1 MKTDRLQLALRI
13 TVVLAIFAT
22 IQAHAQ
28 SAIGT
33 INANFINLGTN
44 TIALYFTDGSVALT
58 GSGSGSN
65 TPSLNFG
72 TISRLGTL
80 STGVTRA
87 TTAGNYTVS
96 STVNITVDSTG
107 LAANRVANG
116 YTLSVN
122 LQSNPINYSVFINN
136 VGTAL
141 STTTT
146 VLNPTPQAALPYNA
160 AQRQT
165 IKLTIPNASTFGSQ
179 LNTVMNFTATA
190 R

>member
-1 MKTDRLQLALRI
+1 MKIARLQLGCLLVAVAMMTGARCE
-13 TVVLAIFAT
+13 
-22 IQAHAQ
+22 AQ

-44 TIALYFTDGSVALT
+44 TIALYFTDGSVPLT

-65 TPSLNFG
+65 TPKLNFG
-72 TISRLGTL
+72 TISRLGTPPA
-80 STGVTRA
+80 GVTR
-87 TTAGNYTVS
+87 TTTPTNYSVS
-96 STVNITVDSTG
+96 ATVNVVVDSTG

-122 LQSNPINYSVFINN
+122 LQSNPVNYSVYINS
-136 VGTAL
+136 VGTPL
-141 STTTT
+141 STATT
-146 VLNPTPQAALPYNA
+146 VLNPVPQAAFAYNT
-160 AQRQT
+160 AQTQT